1 MAWRKSSYSAANGGD
16 CIEVKTTPMA
26 IPVRD
31 SKDPEGPQ
39 LTFTP
44 AAWTAFLASVKAG
57 ELSA

>member
-1 MAWRKSSYSAANGGD
+1 MKR
-16 CIEVKTTPMA
+16 TPTA

-39 LTFTP
+39 LSFAP
-44 AAWTAFLASVKAG
+44 AAWTAFLASVKSG